1 MDKPMND
8 KTPESELAKL
18 RHDVKNQLSNIQL
31 SIEQLR
37 YEIPDISEDCLFYL
51 DTIDKSCIQINSLLD
66 DKPAG

>member
-1 MDKPMND
+1 MND